1 MILFI
6 IICLVVHQEGDG
18 TVAEAVPVTRIE
30 VAEAEEGEIDGNE
43 NPDVLYEANV
53 MQNQR
58 NLDDDDVIVYKS
70 KTAGKAEEMSVASVI
85 VSNEKGASEWKVQ
98 KPYRLK
104 WKLEK
109 IMRQEL
115 NKTEVMLDERAATVR
130 LWRLL
135 NVLC

>member
-1 MILFI
+1 ML
-6 IICLVVHQEGDG
+6 
-18 TVAEAVPVTRIE
+18 
-30 VAEAEEGEIDGNE
+30 AEAEVEEAEPLEAENE
-43 NPDVLYEANV
+43 DDDDNPDVLYEANV

-58 NLDDDDVIVYKS
+58 NLGDDDVIVYKS
-70 KTAGKAEEMSVASVI
+70 KTARKAEEMSVASVI